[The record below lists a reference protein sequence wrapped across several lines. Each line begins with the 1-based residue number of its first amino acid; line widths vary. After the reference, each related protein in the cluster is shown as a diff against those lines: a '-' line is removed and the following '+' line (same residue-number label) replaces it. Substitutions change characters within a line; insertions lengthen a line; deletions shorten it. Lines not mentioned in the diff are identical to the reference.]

1 LYYKYRYQCKEK
13 VGKRVKISTLWEIK
27 KFYFKNRPK
36 ELKKKQRKNPE
47 LPYITQKFSIED
59 LAKITSSSPSFSFF
73 HHCLFKNK
81 RRKKS
86 STTHHTN
93 SLIPAHECQHTHG
106 RSNSSLQLPANLTT
120 TISTFLSKTKA
131 FINSKP
137 TSLSLPPPP
146 IANP

>member
-1 LYYKYRYQCKEK
+1 LDFEFYILYDCCIINIDINAKKKWGRGSKSLHYGRLKN
-13 VGKRVKISTLWEIK
+13 STLRTDL
-27 KFYFKNRPK
+27 KNK
-36 ELKKKQRKNPE
+36 KKKQRKNPE

-86 STTHHTN
+86 PTTHHTN

-106 RSNSSLQLPANLTT
+106 RSNSSLQLPTNLTT
-120 TISTFLSKTKA
+120 TISTFLSK
-131 FINSKP
+131 N
-137 TSLSLPPPP
+137 
-146 IANP
+146 